1 MNLPNR
7 LTLFRI
13 FLIPVFVL
21 LMEWPVSAPAGT
33 LPLTHLIACLVFVV
47 ASVTDYLDGYIAR
60 RDQLVTNFGKF
71 WDPLADKMLVLTA
84 LIELSAQ
91 QIVPGWAVAII
102 VIRDL
107 AVTGLRLLLVQDGE
121 VMAAAWPGKVK
132 TFTQMLAIIFLLV
145 QDGPF
150 AGLPFSIG
158 QVFFYVAVIFTI
170 YSWASYFWN
179 NRQAFS
185 DFS

>member
-21 LMEWPVSAPAGT
+21 LMECSLPTLSTQTPWTQYVAGV
-33 LPLTHLIACLVFVV
+33 VFIV
-47 ASVTDYLDGYIAR
+47 ASATDYLDGYIAR
-60 RDQLVTNFGKF
+60 RDHLVTTFGKF
-71 WDPLADKMLVLTA
+71 WDPLADKMLVLSA
-84 LIELSAQ
+84 LIELAAHQ
-91 QIVPGWAVAII
+91 VVPGWTVAII

-132 TFTQMLAIIFLLV
+132 TFTQMVAIIFLLFN
-145 QDGPF
+145 DF
-150 AGLPFSIG
+150 SLTFLPFSIG
-158 QVFFYVAVIFTI
+158 QICFYVAVIFTI
-170 YSWASYFWN
+170 YSWSDYFWK
-179 NRQAFS
+179 NRQVFA
-185 DFS
+185 DFK

>member
-1 MNLPNR
+1 MNLPNK

-13 FLIPVFVL
+13 FLISVFVL
-21 LMEWPVSAPAGT
+21 LMEWPTSDGSRLLAY
-33 LPLTHLIACLVFVV
+33 LACLVFVI
-47 ASVTDYLDGYIAR
+47 ASATDYLDGYLAR
-60 RDQLVTNFGKF
+60 RDNLVTNFGKF

-84 LIELSAQ
+84 LIELAAAQ
-91 QIVPGWAVAII
+91 VVPGFAVAII

-145 QDGPF
+145 DDGPLSV
-150 AGLPFSIG
+150 LPFSLG
-158 QVFFYVAVIFTI
+158 QVFFYLAVIFTI
-170 YSWASYFWN
+170 YSWIDYFWK
-179 NRQAFS
+179 NRHVFS